1 MVLKGIIAALA
12 FSLAGMFGCTKSAP
26 PVATTKSAPVA
37 SADSSKVKDL
47 GVLQM
52 TNHVETRVA
61 FGAGRDCRIVP
72 QILDHHNVQL
82 MLTVES
88 KNTNGQ
94 TAGLSVVSLTGKS
107 EQQFEISV
115 GDTDFTFTPEIA
127 DAKN

>member
-1 MVLKGIIAALA
+1 MVLKGIIAVLA
-12 FSLAGMFGCTKSAP
+12 FSLAGMSGCTKSAA

-52 TNHVETRVA
+52 TNHFETCVA
-61 FGAGRDCRIVP
+61 FGPSRNCRIIP
-72 QILDHHNVQL
+72 EIIDHHNIQL
-82 MLTVES
+82 TLTVES
-88 KNTNGQ
+88 KSINGQ
-94 TAGLSVVSLTGKS
+94 TAGLSIVRLTGKS
-107 EQQFEISV
+107 EQQFQISV